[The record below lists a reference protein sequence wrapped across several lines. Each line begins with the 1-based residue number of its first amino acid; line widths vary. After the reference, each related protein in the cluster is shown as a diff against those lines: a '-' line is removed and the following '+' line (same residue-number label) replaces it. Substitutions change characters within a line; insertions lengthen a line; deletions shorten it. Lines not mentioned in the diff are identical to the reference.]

1 MGISGLRQDGQRNV
15 RGRQDM
21 IIMMKKT
28 FGRSAKASLTIE
40 AAIALPLFMF
50 FIMAMSYF
58 LIIISLQT
66 DIRLCMDEAARSLG
80 KQAYM
85 AQETDAGASVSY
97 FTIRNAV
104 ITDDLKERL
113 DNSRIV
119 GGSDGLNM
127 TYSGY
132 DEESGILDIVVCYS
146 YEIPFFSDIV
156 GNLRF
161 IQRVRCRAWLGG
173 DLSGSGADDLEGQIV
188 YITPSGT
195 VYHLTM
201 SCPYLDL
208 SISSIAYEDVSSAR
222 NKNGQQ
228 YTKCSSCFNA
238 ASDTVYITD
247 YGTKYHSSL
256 SCSALKRTVIAID
269 MSEAGDR
276 SACSK
281 CGGQ

>member
-1 MGISGLRQDGQRNV
+1 
-15 RGRQDM
+15 
-21 IIMMKKT
+21 MMKKRP
-28 FGRSAKASLTIE
+28 GGSAKASLTIE

-50 FIMAMSYF
+50 FVMAISYF
-58 LIIISLQT
+58 LIIISLQA
-66 DIRLCMDEAARSLG
+66 DIRLCMEEAAKSLG

-85 AQETDAGASVSY
+85 AQETDAGVSISY
-97 FTIRNAV
+97 FTIKNEV
-104 ITDDLKERL
+104 LTDDLEERL
-113 DNSRIV
+113 DNSGV
-119 GGSDGLNM
+119 VSGSDGLNM
-127 TYSGY
+127 AFSSY
-132 DEESGILDIVVCYS
+132 DEESGILDIVACYS

-161 IQRVRCRAWLGG
+161 IQRVRCRAWLGL
-173 DLSGSGADDLEGQIV
+173 DLSAGGSDVSEGQIV

-208 SISSIAYEDVSSAR
+208 SVSSIAFEDVSSAR
-222 NKNGQQ
+222 NKNGQK

-238 ASDTVYITD
+238 ASETVYITD

-269 MSEAGDR
+269 ISEVGDR